1 MIVVTESITPT
12 ELMEMDKDKL
22 MAIVDTHHGSD
33 MSHAAIMAK
42 TMNIPALLKLTQIRS
57 GTDGRLLWT
66 DIPELCILIRMKR

>member
-22 MAIVDTHHGSD
+22 MAIVTHHGSD

-42 TMNIPALLKLTQIRS
+42 TMNIRLCWKLTQIRS